1 MRFMVVH
8 GVCGKVQPLLAHMAL
23 RRFIETR
30 ILATIECT
38 GFLSGPRSVK
48 FSC

>member
-1 MRFMVVH
+1 MVVH
-8 GVCGKVQPLLAHMAL
+8 GVCGKVQSLVVHMVL
-23 RRFIETR
+23 RRFKETR
-30 ILATIECT
+30 TLATIECT

>member
-1 MRFMVVH
+1 MVVH
-8 GVCGKVQPLLAHMAL
+8 GVCGKVQPLFGHMAL
-23 RRFIETR
+23 LRFKETR
-30 ILATIECT
+30 TLDTIECT

>member
-1 MRFMVVH
+1 MVVH
-8 GVCGKVQPLLAHMAL
+8 GICGKVQPLLALMAL
-23 RRFIETR
+23 LRFKETR
-30 ILATIECT
+30 TLVTIGCT